1 MAAQQGYS
9 PPKGG
14 VWGPTPVR
22 KRLVVCC
29 DGTWQA
35 SNHAT
40 HEVPSNI
47 AKMSHAI
54 SKTYIDEHNQAAP
67 QIVYYDVGVAT
78 ADVLDKAFAGK
89 RFYPSLSVSDNLLY
103 YLYMRA
109 SSPAINP
116 PIIAAFIYRLL
127 T

>member
-1 MAAQQGYS
+1 
-9 PPKGG
+9 
-14 VWGPTPVR
+14 
-22 KRLVVCC
+22 
-29 DGTWQA
+29 
-35 SNHAT
+35 
-40 HEVPSNI
+40 
-47 AKMSHAI
+47 
-54 SKTYIDEHNQAAP
+54 
-67 QIVYYDVGVAT
+67 VYYDAGVAT

-89 RFYPSLSVSDNLLY
+89 RLYPSLSVSDNPLY